1 MEQNMDQVGNMLG
14 NLKNMAVDMG
24 NEIEGQNRQLD
35 RLNTKVSF
43 LGLVGIFFSVKNYM
57 SKL

>member
-57 SKL
+57 FKL